1 MARRRARVSERVA
14 EIGSA
19 IAAQRSARS
28 VHILRVWQA
37 SRGRELSSR
46 WQSRTSS
53 QGGERALR
61 VTWRCSVG
69 PTPPREG
76 IWNRPTFGSSN
87 GLAKE
92 VTSDRPSVDALH
104 GAALETIS
112 ASSFMTRKIA

>member
-46 WQSRTSS
+46 WQISDIV
-53 QGGERALR
+53 ERR
-61 VTWRCSVG
+61 WT
-69 PTPPREG
+69 
-76 IWNRPTFGSSN
+76 
-87 GLAKE
+87 
-92 VTSDRPSVDALH
+92 
-104 GAALETIS
+104 S
-112 ASSFMTRKIA
+112 ASSEMAMIGLDQPQHVRGSGISRRSEARTS